1 MSVLNGKGSGS
12 NPLAATADWNL
23 AIQPA
28 GVVLVSDGYG
38 NVAGSGVLLSTLE
51 TQSFATDTDCGTF

>member
-1 MSVLNGKGSGS
+1 MSILNGKGSGS

-38 NVAGSGVLLSTLE
+38 NVAGSGVFLTALE
-51 TQSFATDTDCGTF
+51 QGLATDTDCGTF